1 MRELYIANKNYSSW
15 SLRPWLLLRQL
26 NIPFVEQL
34 VPFSQQGNFDK
45 FRTFSPSGKVPCL
58 VQQDLV
64 VWDSLAIA
72 EYLYEDHKAVWPAN
86 SKARVFARCAA
97 AEMHSGFSALRN
109 TCGMS
114 CRHTVKLYQVSAAL
128 QQDID
133 RLSELFEQ
141 GITNFGGPFLC
152 GSEFSAADAFF
163 APVAFRMQS
172 YSLAFSEIASSYLH
186 RLLTLPAMQDWYQ
199 QALAEA
205 WLDEAHDADIA
216 RHGQIIADR
225 RQTS

>member
-15 SLRPWLLLRQL
+15 SLRPWVLMYQL
-26 NIPFVEQL
+26 NIPFIEQL
-34 VPFSQQGNFDK
+34 VPFSQQGNFEK

-58 VQQDLV
+58 VQKDIV
-64 VWDSLAIA
+64 VWDSLAIT
-72 EYLYEDHKAVWPAN
+72 EYLYETYPAVWPKET
-86 SKARVFARCAA
+86 KARAFARCAA

-114 CRHTVKLYQVSAAL
+114 CGHRIKLHQLTAAL
-128 QQDID
+128 LQDIE

-141 GITNFGGPFLC
+141 GIRQFGGPFIA
-152 GSEFSAADAFF
+152 GKEFCAADAFF

-172 YSLAFSEIASSYLH
+172 YGLAFSTVATGYLQH
-186 RLLTLPAMQDWYQ
+186 LLALPAMQQWYK
-199 QALAEA
+199 QALAET
-205 WLDEAHDADIA
+205 WIDQAHDDEIA
-216 RHGQIIADR
+216 AVGQIIADE